1 MNEYKKSAWM
11 VAGLALAAPAM
22 AADIDLS
29 FIAGNTYSDNVLL
42 LSEGGPSDNIGGAA
56 MKLDFS
62 AQGARYDAELRS
74 AFTYLHY
81 FNDTLDSELLRG
93 FAGELNLAFVPG
105 RFVWVVQ
112 ENYGPVLEDPLSP
125 DRPDN
130 WTYDSYF
137 STGPDVQFGDA
148 GGFHVIASGRYSRAD
163 YENSEVPPS
172 EQLTGELTFALPG
185 TERSE
190 RSLNVNAQRVE
201 QGEGTNG
208 NVDVTQD
215 YDRQEAF
222 LRLASDFTRTSLFV
236 EAGGTMLHDAGET
249 ASAPLL
255 RFGIDRNLSR
265 TLSLFVAGGTQYSDN
280 LSRFGRLQDGAP
292 SVDQPRGD
300 ITRVTDPMQEDF
312 AEATLDFRGTRTVA
326 ALRVAYNVL
335 DFQNSNSPLASQEY
349 RDITLDVNRQ
359 ITPRLHLNAG
369 GSFAHRQFN
378 ELARTDDDTYGYAA
392 FGWLL
397 TSDLTMQLTG
407 RLTKRD
413 SSDPTAEF
421 TERSV
426 QLEFVYQA
434 ITRKSE
440 RPRNKI
446 KHQGLR

>member
-1 MNEYKKSAWM
+1 MNKNKISAWSL
-11 VAGLALAAPAM
+11 AGLALAGPTW
-22 AADIDLS
+22 AADTDLS

-42 LSEGGPSDNIGGAA
+42 QSEGGPSDNIGGAA

-93 FAGELNLAFVPG
+93 FSGEFNAAFVPG

-148 GGFHVIASGRYSRAD
+148 AGFHVIASGRYSRAD
-163 YENSEVPPS
+163 YENSEVPAS

-190 RSLNVNAQRVE
+190 RSFNVNAQRVE
-201 QGEGTNG
+201 QGEGSNT

-222 LRLASDFTRTSLFV
+222 FRLASQFTRTSLYV
-236 EAGGTMLHDAGET
+236 EAGGTMLHDAGESS
-249 ASAPLL
+249 SAPLL

-280 LSRFGRLQDGAP
+280 LVRFGRLQDGAP
-292 SVDQPRGD
+292 GVDVPRTD
-300 ITRVTDPMQEDF
+300 VTRVTDPMQEDF
-312 AEATLDFRGTRTVA
+312 AEATLEFRGTRTVA
-326 ALRVAYNVL
+326 ALRTAYNVL
-335 DFQNSNSPLASQEY
+335 DFQNSNSPLASQKY
-349 RDITLDVNRQ
+349 RDVTLDANRQ
-359 ITPRLHLNAG
+359 LTPRLHLNLG
-369 GSFAHRQFN
+369 GSFAHREFK
-378 ELARTDDDTYGYAA
+378 ELARTDDDLYGYAA
-392 FGWLL
+392 IGWLL
-397 TSDLTMQLTG
+397 SSDLTVQLTG

-434 ITRKSE
+434 IKRQTE